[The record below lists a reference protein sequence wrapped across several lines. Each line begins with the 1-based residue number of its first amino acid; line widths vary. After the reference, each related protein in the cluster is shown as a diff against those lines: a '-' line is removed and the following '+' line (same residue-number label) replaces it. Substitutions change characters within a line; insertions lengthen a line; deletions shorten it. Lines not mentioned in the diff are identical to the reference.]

1 MPTLYLDACCLNR
14 PFDDQSQDRIRLEA
28 EAVLLIIAHVQ
39 AGEWQWIGSDVLN
52 LEIEQIPDLE
62 KRARVSLLA
71 SHVQQTITIEPSI
84 ERRGQELRALGFRAF
99 DAQHLASAES
109 GGAEI
114 FLTTDDQLL
123 RLADQVAG
131 QLKTRVRNPLTWL
144 KEIMKT

>member
-1 MPTLYLDACCLNR
+1 MPTIYFDACCLNR

-28 EAVLLIIAHVQ
+28 EAVLLILSHIQ

-62 KRARVSLLA
+62 KRARVTLLA
-71 SHVQQTITIEPSI
+71 SNVQRTVTNEPSI
-84 ERRGQELRALGFRAF
+84 EKRGRELRILGFGTF
-99 DAQHLASAES
+99 DAQHLANAES

-123 RLADQVAG
+123 HLAERIAG
-131 QLKTRVRNPLTWL
+131 QLKTRVQNPLTWL
-144 KEIMKT
+144 KEVTKP